1 MTKRKEQFYTAR
13 GYEIAA
19 GENALTPSMEDY
31 LEMIYRLSRVNGYTR
46 VNDLAENLNVQP
58 PSVTRMIQKLYD
70 RSLLDYEKYG
80 MIHLTDKGTKLGE
93 YFLDRHNILR
103 EFLSLLVVTD
113 DLQRDVETLEHYVS
127 YNNFKVIS
135 ALVAFMKDNPH
146 FLQEF
151 KKYRK
156 DFLQMEFG
164 KE

>member
-70 RSLLDYEKYG
+70 RSLLDYRKYG
-80 MIHLTDKGTKLGE
+80 MIHLTDKGTKLRI
-93 YFLDRHNILR
+93 FLDRHNILR
-103 EFLSLLVVTD
+103 EF
-113 DLQRDVETLEHYVS
+113 
-127 YNNFKVIS
+127 
-135 ALVAFMKDNPH
+135 
-146 FLQEF
+146 
-151 KKYRK
+151 
-156 DFLQMEFG
+156 
-164 KE
+164 